1 LLTTALSSLQAD
13 AVCGGYWIE
22 TSSRASAS
30 PSSVWCATAA
40 ARPQRR
46 CVCVWAW
53 HGGSLTA
60 LCPPISRPLRVPSCW
75 RFIEGSR

>member
-46 CVCVWAW
+46 CVCVCVCGRGMVVA
-53 HGGSLTA
+53 
-60 LCPPISRPLRVPSCW
+60 
-75 RFIEGSR
+75 